1 MSLTRLGYARLS
13 VLIRSSF
20 TNNAVFRNYKQ
31 VTIGLYLRERHT
43 HCVLNDPEY
52 R

>member
-20 TNNAVFRNYKQ
+20 TNSAVFRNKQ
-31 VTIGLYLRERHT
+31 ITIGLYLKSGT
-43 HCVLNDPEY
+43 PIAC
-52 R
+52 